1 MKNLDTIARHHAEQV
16 RAAVA
21 DARLPRLDT
30 GRSQRVWRETRPAWA
45 AVIAAATVVL
55 VFGLLRLLGGP
66 EGDDDVAATT
76 VPTSTVIVGPEGG
89 FVPTGSMTGRCAWCN
104 AVLLDDGR
112 VLVVGGV
119 DEEGPIAE
127 IYDPATW
134 TFTPTER
141 PPYSYPEITDAVLLD
156 DGRVLVVGL
165 SLSDNGALG
174 IGPSN
179 AAIYDP
185 ASGSF
190 QSIDWPEGKGS
201 AAVGLADGRVLVVG
215 GQLAGDRITAA
226 LVFDPRLDRFTATGL
241 PNVSWGF
248 PITAT
253 LLDDGRVLVVGG
265 ELSGMAEIYD
275 PQTGTF
281 TLTGSLSTARGGF
294 TATRLVDGRVLIVGG
309 GGQGSAALASA
320 EIYDPDTGTFT
331 PTGPMATAR
340 WGHAV
345 APLPDGRVL
354 VVGGSGRVLVGGS
367 DDAGDRSVEATA
379 EIYDPLTGRFTQAP
393 APTTSRLAATAVSLT
408 DGRVLVLGHST
419 GSVSALRLA
428 SKSAEIFTLAP
439 VERPV
444 GCCAGN
450 PSVIVVTGTTGSGQ
464 DRVSLVIPAGGLEG
478 AIEAYFQSWDERPS
492 FSTGYSVL
500 RALTLPRDC
509 DRGCEIQV
517 LGPGED
523 RGSEV
528 SVQIAYEGTPPP
540 QAASI
545 TFLIETAPPDTN
557 G

>member
-1 MKNLDTIARHHAEQV
+1 
-16 RAAVA
+16 
-21 DARLPRLDT
+21 
-30 GRSQRVWRETRPAWA
+30 
-45 AVIAAATVVL
+45 
-55 VFGLLRLLGGP
+55 LLRLPGGL

-76 VPTSTVIVGPEGG
+76 VPTSTVMVGPEGG

-119 DEEGPIAE
+119 DDERPIAE

-134 TFTPTER
+134 TFTPTGR
-141 PPYSYPEITDAVLLD
+141 PPYSYEITDAVLLD
-156 DGRVLVVGL
+156 DGRVLVVAAGTDVVVRDGL
-165 SLSDNGALG
+165 PLSVN
-174 IGPSN
+174 GPSN

-190 QSIDWPEGKGS
+190 QSIDWPEGAGS
-201 AAVGLADGRVLVVG
+201 TAVGLADGRVLVLG
-215 GQLAGDRITAA
+215 SPMGGDRITAA

-241 PNVSWGF
+241 PNVSWFF
-248 PITAT
+248 PVTAT

-265 ELSGMAEIYD
+265 EPSGIAEIYD

-281 TLTGSLSTARGGF
+281 TLTGSLSTARAGP

-309 GGQGSAALASA
+309 ASALASA
-320 EIYDPDTGTFT
+320 EVYDPDTGAFT
-331 PTGPMATAR
+331 PTGPMATPR
-340 WGHAV
+340 GGGAV

-354 VVGGSGRVLVGGS
+354 VVGGSDV
-367 DDAGDRSVEATA
+367 AGDRSVESTA

-408 DGRVLVLGHST
+408 DGRVLVLGHYPGNVPGLSL
-419 GSVSALRLA
+419 V

-450 PSVIVVTGTTGSGQ
+450 PSVIVVTGTTGSRQ

-478 AIEAYFQSWDERPS
+478 AIEAYFQSGDERFS
-492 FSTGYSVL
+492 FNEGYGVL
-500 RALTLPRDC
+500 GTLTLPRDC
-509 DRGCEIQV
+509 DLGCEIQV

-528 SVQIAYEGTPPP
+528 SVQIAYEGSPPP

>member
-1 MKNLDTIARHHAEQV
+1 MNDLDTIARHHAEQA

-21 DARLPRLDT
+21 DARLPRLDI
-30 GRSQRVWRETRPAWA
+30 GRSRRVWRETRPAWA
-45 AVIAAATVVL
+45 AVIGAATVVL
-55 VFGLLRLLGGP
+55 VLGLLRLPGGL

-112 VLVVGGV
+112 VLIVGGV

-134 TFTPTER
+134 TFTPTGR

-165 SLSDNGALG
+165 SLSDNAVG

-179 AAIYDP
+179 AALYDP

-215 GQLAGDRITAA
+215 GQTRRDRITAA
-226 LVFDPRLDRFTATGL
+226 LFDPRLDRFTATGL

-248 PITAT
+248 PVTAT
-253 LLDDGRVLVVGG
+253 LLDDGRVLVVGA
-265 ELSGMAEIYD
+265 EPSGMAEIYD

-281 TLTGSLSTARGGF
+281 TLTGSLSTARAGP

-309 GGQGSAALASA
+309 GGEGSAALASA

-354 VVGGSGRVLVGGS
+354 VVGGGGRVLVGGS
-367 DDAGDRSVEATA
+367 DDAGDPSVEATA

-408 DGRVLVLGHST
+408 DGRVLVLGYYPGT
-419 GSVSALRLA
+419 VSGLGAV
-428 SKSAEIFTLAP
+428 SKS
-439 VERPV
+439 
-444 GCCAGN
+444 
-450 PSVIVVTGTTGSGQ
+450 
-464 DRVSLVIPAGGLEG
+464 
-478 AIEAYFQSWDERPS
+478 
-492 FSTGYSVL
+492 
-500 RALTLPRDC
+500 
-509 DRGCEIQV
+509 
-517 LGPGED
+517 
-523 RGSEV
+523 
-528 SVQIAYEGTPPP
+528 
-540 QAASI
+540 
-545 TFLIETAPPDTN
+545 
-557 G
+557 

>member
-1 MKNLDTIARHHAEQV
+1 
-16 RAAVA
+16 
-21 DARLPRLDT
+21 
-30 GRSQRVWRETRPAWA
+30 
-45 AVIAAATVVL
+45 VIAAATVVL
-55 VFGLLRLLGGP
+55 VFGLQWLLGGL
-66 EGDDDVAATT
+66 EGDDVAATT
-76 VPTSTVIVGPEGG
+76 IPTSTVVVGPEGG
-89 FVPTGSMTGRCAWCN
+89 FVPTGSMTARCAWCN

-119 DEEGPIAE
+119 DEGGPIAE

-134 TFTPTER
+134 TFTPTGR

-156 DGRVLVVGL
+156 DGRVLLVGL
-165 SLSDNGALG
+165 SLSDNAVG

-201 AAVGLADGRVLVVG
+201 AAVGLVDGRVLVVG
-215 GQLAGDRITAA
+215 AGGQPAGDRITAA
-226 LVFDPRLDRFTATGL
+226 QVFDPRLDRFTATGL
-241 PNVSWGF
+241 PNVRWGW
-248 PITAT
+248 PVTAT

-265 ELSGMAEIYD
+265 EPSGMAEIYD
-275 PQTGTF
+275 PQIGTF

-309 GGQGSAALASA
+309 EPSGMAEISDLLASA

-340 WGHAV
+340 WEHAV
-345 APLPDGRVL
+345 ATLPDGRVL
-354 VVGGSGRVLVGGS
+354 VVGGSGQVLGVGGS

-393 APTTSRLAATAVSLT
+393 APTTSRVAATAVSLT
-408 DGRVLVLGHST
+408 DGRVLVLGYYP
-419 GSVSALRLA
+419 GNVSGLGAV

-444 GCCAGN
+444 GCCAEN
-450 PSVIVVTGTTGSGQ
+450 PIVPSVIVVIGTTGSGQ

-478 AIEAYFQSWDERPS
+478 AIEASFQSWDERPG
-492 FSTGYSVL
+492 FSEGYGVWG
-500 RALTLPRDC
+500 AVTLPRDC
-509 DRGCEIQV
+509 DQGCEIQV

-528 SVQIAYEGTPPP
+528 SVRIAYEGTPPP